1 MHTRTTIRRLGWLL
15 LTGLALGLAGCIGGG
30 TKTPPDR
37 YYSLPEKDPKKVLPK
52 PVLKGVLAVERLQAD
67 TLRDDTHLLYVI
79 SDRPLEIT
87 KHDYRYWTN
96 SPTILVQQRIYTYLS
111 KAGFATQVMRYDPAI
126 KVDYLLRARL
136 QNFERLV
143 SAHKLEV
150 LVRLEISIVKYS
162 GDVVFAPVSYT
173 ERLEYPR
180 GGTAD
185 ETIHASVQ
193 AFEHSLRRIL
203 DRFIRDYSARK
214 SAKAKSGTNNKNKKA
229 SAARKR

>member
-1 MHTRTTIRRLGWLL
+1 MKRVVSWLL
-15 LTGLALGLAGCIGGG
+15 LGGLSLALAGCGIFGG

-37 YYSLPEKDPKKVLPK
+37 YYSLPHKDPAKVLSR
-52 PVLKGVLAVERLQAD
+52 PVLNGVLAVERLQAD

-96 SPTILVQQRIYTYLS
+96 SPTILVQQRFYTYLN
-111 KAGFATQVMRYDPAI
+111 KARFAKRVMRYDPAI
-126 KVDYLLRARL
+126 KADYLLRARL

-143 SAHKLEV
+143 SPQKLEV
-150 LVRLEISIVKYS
+150 LVSVEITVVKYN
-162 GDVVFAPVSYT
+162 GDVVFAPVAYT

-185 ETIHASVQ
+185 ETIHTSVKT
-193 AFEHSLRRIL
+193 FERALRRIL
-203 DRFIRDYSARK
+203 DRFISDFSSHKRGKKKAKKRPARK
-214 SAKAKSGTNNKNKKA
+214 H
-229 SAARKR
+229 